1 MTNIPRFLRAQD
13 GRTVAQ
19 RPRLYIDEVSE
30 NATVLDILQRRPLY
44 RTKLIKK
51 LKRRI
56 AEFEELRAFA
66 ESKGDKALSEDKLRD
81 ILGIS

>member
-1 MTNIPRFLRAQD
+1 MTDILRLLWIRN

-19 RPRLYIDEVSE
+19 RPRLYIDEASG
-30 NATVLDILQRRPLY
+30 NATALDILQRRPLY

-66 ESKGDKALSEDKLRD
+66 ESKGDKALSEDKLKD
-81 ILGIS
+81 ILGIP